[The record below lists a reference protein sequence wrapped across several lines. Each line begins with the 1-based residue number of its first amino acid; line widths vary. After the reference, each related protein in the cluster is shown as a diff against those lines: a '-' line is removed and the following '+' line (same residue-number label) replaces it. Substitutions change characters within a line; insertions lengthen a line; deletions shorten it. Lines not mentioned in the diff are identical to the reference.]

1 MGVAGAQASVRG
13 YGEVPPLQSPAPP
26 RVRDKPSPYCSQMP
40 PPRCPR
46 VDTCHRTEC
55 RGEKA
60 PRKQRERDGPAAGP
74 ALLEGS
80 GEVGEDLKTTRINR
94 FVYQEQARVSPAK

>member
-1 MGVAGAQASVRG
+1 MRRVWGGAPSLEPGLPQGGGQTQPLLLTDATATLSTCGHASLRAD
-13 YGEVPPLQSPAPP
+13 S
-26 RVRDKPSPYCSQMP
+26 
-40 PPRCPR
+40 
-46 VDTCHRTEC
+46 

-60 PRKQRERDGPAAGP
+60 PRKQRERDGPAGGP